1 MFLPFQEGRAHC
13 NSSFTWSLK
22 ILKFPL
28 PFFQMTY
35 IRLFI
40 NKVSCTL
47 LIVLL
52 ESIAFI
58 WNYLHYRWRA
68 ELSTLPH
75 SAGASRNF
83 IENSGI
89 SRNLVSLP
97 PGVII
102 SRICEILPRLDCLP
116 LISWPSARKYIDL
129 TSTGYQSNRDVQ
141 DFSVF
146 IHSYG
151 SCYVNTVITYQ

>member
-1 MFLPFQEGRAHC
+1 MYSQ
-13 NSSFTWSLK
+13 
-22 ILKFPL
+22 PL
-28 PFFQMTY
+28 PQNKTNTETY
-35 IRLFI
+35 IQI
-40 NKVSCTL
+40 DKMSAWDTKT
-47 LIVLL
+47 
-52 ESIAFI
+52 
-58 WNYLHYRWRA
+58 

-89 SRNLVSLP
+89 SRNRVSLP

-129 TSTGYQSNRDVQ
+129 TSRGYQSNRDVQ

-146 IHSYG
+146 AVVVSKTQILLVSIL
-151 SCYVNTVITYQ
+151 SIAIAS